1 MSDLNFEL
9 QIDKYTP
16 KELETLLSLKF
27 PYTPEDIE
35 DNITLLKNKIL
46 SDKNL
51 EENKQQEIIT
61 FLRKLSN
68 KLNKALLDKKNRMK
82 QNVITQYGSQF
93 IIDRNSQRA
102 RDPDGIPPSVKINPY
117 RTGPGDSISMLTGWE
132 DGTTTHLLSI
142 DSRFRNQY
150 FKTSSCDFLV
160 TLPLS
165 ITNVVSMELVALE
178 TPATYFAINKRL
190 GNNYFHIAIQLPGN
204 PATGQGVV
212 KITMPDGNYSRPQMQ
227 ETLNLMLSAAIYPAA
242 GVINGVDCRQ
252 KSPQAIIDKVS
263 GRTIID
269 LNPNSGETPN
279 YPDGGLGPFGDDNS
293 SMELYFNFRPDV
305 AQDVPFACNTGDVD
319 IISNLVDKTT
329 PIQLKLGWV
338 MGYRAAIYQSSFY
351 KAAHGNATITHPIN
365 TDASGNSYVSEGI
378 YDGWGSRY
386 FYFVVDDFNKNS
398 VNGID
403 AVLNAS
409 VIGDNILARLTR
421 SSIGTALNVG
431 FTLDSALL
439 KSDDATRKRVYFGP
453 INIKKLHFKVLD
465 AYGRVVDLNNMD
477 ISFALRLDRLYD

>member
-27 PYTPEDIE
+27 PYTPEDIQ

-117 RTGPGDSISMLTGWE
+117 RTGPGDSVSMLSGWE

-150 FKTSSCDFLV
+150 FKTTSTDFLV

-178 TPATYFAINKRL
+178 IPATYFAINKRL
-190 GNNYFHIAIQLPGN
+190 GNNYFHIYIEMAPNTTSGI
-204 PATGQGVV
+204 V
-212 KITMPDGNYSRPQMQ
+212 KITMPDGNYSREQMQ
-227 ETLNLMLSAAIYPAA
+227 DTLNLMLSAAIYPTA
-242 GVINGVDCRQ
+242 GVINSVNCDQ

-269 LNPNSGETPN
+269 LNPAGAPGAGDNSAMQLFFN
-279 YPDGGLGPFGDDNS
+279 LIPDLAENGPFHAT
-293 SMELYFNFRPDV
+293 EPAPY
-305 AQDVPFACNTGDVD
+305 
-319 IISNLVDKTT
+319 IDKIT

-338 MGYRAAIYQSSFY
+338 MGYRVAIYQNDWY
-351 KAAHGNATITHPIN
+351 RQAHGIGAPVS
-365 TDASGNSYVSEGI
+365 DASGNSYVSEGI

-386 FYFVVDDFNKNS
+386 FYFVVEDFNKNS
-398 VNGID
+398 VNGIE

-439 KSDDATRKRVYFGP
+439 KSDDATRKRIYFGP
-453 INIKKLHFKVLD
+453 INIKKLHFKILD
-465 AYGRVVDLNNMD
+465 AYGRIVDLNNMD